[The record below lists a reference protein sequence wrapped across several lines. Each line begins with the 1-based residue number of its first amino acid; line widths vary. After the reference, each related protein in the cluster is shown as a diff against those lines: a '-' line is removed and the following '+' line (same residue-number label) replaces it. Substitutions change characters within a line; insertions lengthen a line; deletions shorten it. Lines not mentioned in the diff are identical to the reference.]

1 MRKIVLTVALA
12 ALTLASS
19 VSANW
24 ITGEPTILAV
34 NAGEAAFHTALTSD
48 QRLDVNLIAG
58 MEGKADLTFTTK
70 ASESELAL
78 SALSALPVLVSEEG
92 GYADAKL
99 TITPLVNDANGLRF
113 YLVDTGEAGGAH
125 IVSYK
130 GGTFKNAFDAADLEN
145 INGASSFTVEKKQIF
160 FHTKENGTDATY
172 TLSLDTKSLTFT
184 AVK

>member
-1 MRKIVLTVALA
+1 MRKILLTAAFA

-34 NAGEAAFHTALTSD
+34 NSGEAAFHTALTSD
-48 QRLDVNLIAG
+48 QRLDVNLTAG
-58 MEGKADLTFTTK
+58 AEGKADLIFTTK
-70 ASESELAL
+70 ASESAL
-78 SALSALPVLVSEEG
+78 SLTALPVLVNEEAG
-92 GYADAKL
+92 FADAKL

-113 YLVDTGEAGGAH
+113 YLVDTGDAGGAH

-130 GGTFKNAFDAADLEN
+130 GGTFKSAFDAAELQDVT
-145 INGASSFTVEKKQIF
+145 GTSYFTVEKKQLLL
-160 FHTKENGTDATY
+160 HVNENGTEDIY

>member
-12 ALTLASS
+12 TLTLASS

-34 NAGEAAFHTALTSD
+34 NAGEAAFHTTLTSD

-70 ASESELAL
+70 ASESEL
-78 SALSALPVLVSEEG
+78 ALSALPVLVSEEG

-130 GGTFKNAFDAADLEN
+130 GGTFKNAFDAANLEN

>member
-1 MRKIVLTVALA
+1 MRKMLLTAAFA

-34 NAGEAAFHTALTSD
+34 NSGEAAFHTALTSD
-48 QRLDVNLIAG
+48 QRLDINLTAG
-58 MEGKADLTFTTK
+58 AEGKADLTFTTK
-70 ASESELAL
+70 ASESAL
-78 SALSALPVLVSEEG
+78 SLTALPVLVSEES

-130 GGTFKNAFDAADLEN
+130 GGTFKSAFDAAELQDVT
-145 INGASSFTVEKKQIF
+145 GTSYFTVEKKQLLL
-160 FHTKENGTDATY
+160 HVNENGTEDIY
-172 TLSLDTKSLTFT
+172 TLSLDTKSITFT

>member
-1 MRKIVLTVALA
+1 MRKILLTAAFA

-34 NAGEAAFHTALTSD
+34 NSGEAAFHTALTSD
-48 QRLDVNLIAG
+48 QRLDVNLTAG
-58 MEGKADLTFTTK
+58 AEGKADLTFTTK
-70 ASESELAL
+70 ASESAL
-78 SALSALPVLVSEEG
+78 SLTALPVLVNEEA

-130 GGTFKNAFDAADLEN
+130 GGTFKNAFDAAELQDVT
-145 INGASSFTVEKKQIF
+145 GTSYFTVEKKQLLL
-160 FHTKENGTDATY
+160 HVNENGTEDIY
-172 TLSLDTKSLTFT
+172 TLYLDSKSITFT

>member
-1 MRKIVLTVALA
+1 MRKMLLTAAFA

-34 NAGEAAFHTALTSD
+34 NSGEAAFHTALTSD
-48 QRLDVNLIAG
+48 QRLDVNLTAG
-58 MEGKADLTFTTK
+58 AEGKADLTFTTK
-70 ASESELAL
+70 ASESAL
-78 SALSALPVLVSEEG
+78 SLAALPVLVNEEA

-130 GGTFKNAFDAADLEN
+130 GAAFKSAFSAAELQDVAGT
-145 INGASSFTVEKKQIF
+145 SYFTVEKKQLLL
-160 FHTKENGTDATY
+160 HVNENGTEDTY
-172 TLSLDTKSLTFT
+172 TLSLDSKSLTFT

>member
-1 MRKIVLTVALA
+1 MRKMLLTAAFA

-19 VSANW
+19 ASANW
-24 ITGEPTILAV
+24 ITGEPTILSV
-34 NAGEAAFHTALTSD
+34 NSGEAAFHTALTSD

-58 MEGKADLTFTTK
+58 AEGKADLTFTTK
-70 ASESELAL
+70 ASESAL
-78 SALSALPVLVSEEG
+78 SLASLPVLVSEEA

-130 GGTFKNAFDAADLEN
+130 GGTFKSAFDAAELQDVT
-145 INGASSFTVEKKQIF
+145 GTSYFTVEKKQLLL
-160 FHTKENGTDATY
+160 HVNENGTEDIY

>member
-1 MRKIVLTVALA
+1 MRKILLTAAFA

-34 NAGEAAFHTALTSD
+34 NSGEAAFHTTLTSD
-48 QRLDVNLIAG
+48 QRLDVNLTAG
-58 MEGKADLTFTTK
+58 AEGKADLTFTTK
-70 ASESELAL
+70 ASESAL
-78 SALSALPVLVSEEG
+78 SLTALPVLVNEEA
-92 GYADAKL
+92 GYADTKL

-130 GGTFKNAFDAADLEN
+130 GAAFKSAFSAAELQDVTGTSYF
-145 INGASSFTVEKKQIF
+145 IVEKKQLLL
-160 FHTKENGTDATY
+160 HVNKNGTEDIY

>member
-1 MRKIVLTVALA
+1 MLFRSALA
-12 ALTLASS
+12 TLTLASS

-58 MEGKADLTFTTK
+58 TEGKADLTFTTK
-70 ASESELAL
+70 ALESEL
-78 SALSALPVLVSEEG
+78 ALSALPVLVSEEG

-145 INGASSFTVEKKQIF
+145 INGTSSFTVEKKQIL

>member
-1 MRKIVLTVALA
+1 MRKIVLTAALA

-34 NAGEAAFHTALTSD
+34 NSGEAAFHTALTSD
-48 QRLDVNLIAG
+48 QRLDVNLTAG
-58 MEGKADLTFTTK
+58 AEGKADLTFTTK
-70 ASESELAL
+70 ASESAL
-78 SALSALPVLVSEEG
+78 SLTALPVLVNEEAG
-92 GYADAKL
+92 FADAKL

-130 GGTFKNAFDAADLEN
+130 GGTFKSAFDAAELQDVT
-145 INGASSFTVEKKQIF
+145 GTSYFTVEKKQLLL
-160 FHTKENGTDATY
+160 HVNENGTEDIY
-172 TLSLDTKSLTFT
+172 TLSLDSKSLTFT